1 MTEEQT
7 KRCYRKDRASSK
19 VEIAAMAIS
28 FILLTIFVCWI
39 NL

>member
-19 VEIAAMAIS
+19 VEIAAMTIS
-28 FILLTIFVCWI
+28 FVLLTIFVFWI
-39 NL
+39 SL

>member
-19 VEIAAMAIS
+19 VEIAAMGIS

>member
-7 KRCYRKDRASSK
+7 KRCYRKDRASGN
-19 VEIAAMAIS
+19 VEIAAIAIS

>member
-19 VEIAAMAIS
+19 VEIAAMGIS
-28 FILLTIFVCWI
+28 FILLAILILWI
-39 NL
+39 SL